1 MAGRQGKCPGC
12 GDRVTVPPA
21 ETASPFADP
30 PATKAAMPPVA
41 PPIAPPV
48 RVVEQPRDVVE
59 YAPAPPVQPP
69 VAVQL
74 NVSQSNTAPSN
85 ASSSLGIASL
95 VIGVLSLFTFCIPLV
110 GLLVSLL
117 GLGLGAA
124 GLTMAIL
131 RKGRGIGF
139 SIAGIVLSGI
149 SLLIALFFMFA
160 MSAGVTAM
168 DQAIK
173 EAEARQKTQQ
183 NQRPPAPQAR

>member
-12 GDRVTVPPA
+12 GDRVTVPPL
-21 ETASPFADP
+21 ETASQDWLADP
-30 PATKAAMPPVA
+30 PATKTAVPPIA
-41 PPIAPPV
+41 PPIAPPA
-48 RVVEQPRDVVE
+48 RVVEQPRDIVE
-59 YAPAPPVQPP
+59 HVPAAPVQPP

-74 NVSQSNTAPSN
+74 NVSQTNTTPSNT
-85 ASSSLGIASL
+85 SSSLGIASL

-149 SLLIALFFMFA
+149 SLLVALFFMFA

-173 EAEARQKTQQ
+173 EAEARQKAQQ
-183 NQRPPAPQAR
+183 NQRPAR

>member
-12 GDRVTVPPA
+12 GDRITVPTG
-21 ETASPFADP
+21 ETAPQGWLADAPDTVKPSLP
-30 PATKAAMPPVA
+30 PLQ

-48 RVVEQPRDVVE
+48 RVAEKPRDIVE
-59 YAPAPPVQPP
+59 HVPIVPTQPP

-74 NVSQSNTAPSN
+74 NVSQTNTATSN

-110 GLLVSLL
+110 GILVSLL
-117 GLGLGAA
+117 GLGLGTA
-124 GLTMAIL
+124 GLTMAII

-139 SIAGIVLSGI
+139 SIAGIVLSAI

-173 EAEARQKTQQ
+173 EAEARQRAQQ
-183 NQRPPAPQAR
+183 KQGP